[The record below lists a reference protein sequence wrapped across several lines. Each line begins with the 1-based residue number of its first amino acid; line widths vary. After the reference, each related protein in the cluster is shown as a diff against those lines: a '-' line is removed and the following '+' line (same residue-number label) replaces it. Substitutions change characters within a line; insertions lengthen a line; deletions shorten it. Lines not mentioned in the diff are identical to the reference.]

1 MSNPALILE
10 NKIKAKRNLKITLL
24 TTSFPRYQDD
34 SAGVFVYK
42 FASHLSA
49 SNCSVNVVAPHDI
62 NVQQQDNPKT
72 LTVNY
77 FKYFYPAK
85 YQSFAYKGGM
95 ANRIKGNWLRILQLP
110 FFMISFFLKAFRIS
124 KKSDVIHSYWSVAGL
139 IALIIK
145 FIRPTPIVMNIW
157 GSDILFT
164 QIPVVSYFYKL
175 FLRQA
180 NAIVCESQ
188 HFKKQ
193 LIGFGVPEEII
204 SIIGNGINYNIFKP
218 GDKIYCRRILGLP
231 KEKLI
236 VLAVGNLIEQKGY
249 QFLIEAIPDVIT
261 NHPNLHFIFVGIGE
275 YRKYL
280 ENQITKLNILNN
292 IQFVGQQDVSQMPNW
307 LNSAD
312 IFVHPSLSEGT
323 PNSVIEAMACK
334 LPVIA
339 TSVGDI
345 PNVIEDGENG
355 FLVPPRDFSQL
366 ASKLNRLI
374 ESKNLREQFGQN
386 GLQMVQSRF
395 GSWET
400 QTELLR
406 KLYQEVMDKCK

>member
-1 MSNPALILE
+1 MSNPEIILE
-10 NKIKAKRNLKITLL
+10 NNIKANHTLKTTLL
-24 TTSFPRYQDD
+24 TTSFPRFQDD

-49 SNCSVNVVAPHDI
+49 INCSVNVVAPHDI
-62 NVQQQDNPKT
+62 NVQPQEIPKT
-72 LTVNY
+72 LTIHY
-77 FKYFYPAK
+77 FKYFYPIK
-85 YQSFAYKGGM
+85 FQSFAYKGGM
-95 ANRIKGNWLRILQLP
+95 VNRLKSNWLRVLQLP

-124 KKSDVIHSYWSVAGL
+124 KGSDIIHSYWSVAGL
-139 IALIIK
+139 VALIIK
-145 FIRPTPIVMNIW
+145 FIRPTPIVLNIW

-164 QIPVVSYFYKL
+164 QVPVLSFFYKIL
-175 FLRQA
+175 LRQA

-188 HFKKQ
+188 NFKKQ
-193 LIGFGVPEEII
+193 LVGFGVSEGII

-218 GDKIYCRRILGLP
+218 GDKIYRRRTLGLP

-236 VLAVGNLIEQKGY
+236 VLAVGNLIELKGY
-249 QFLIEAIPDVIT
+249 QFLIEAIPELIS
-261 NHPNLHFIFVGIGE
+261 NHPNLHFIFVGVGE
-275 YRKYL
+275 YRKHL

-292 IQFVGQQDVSQMPNW
+292 VQFVGQQDVSQIPNW
-307 LNSAD
+307 LISAD

-345 PNVIEDGENG
+345 PNVIGDGENG
-355 FLVPPRDFSQL
+355 FLVPPKDSGQL
-366 ASKLNRLI
+366 ASKLNSLI
-374 ESKNLREQFGQN
+374 QSENLREQFGQN
-386 GLQMVQSRF
+386 GLQTIRSKF

-400 QTELLR
+400 QTKLLR
-406 KLYQEVMDKCK
+406 KLYQEVMDKCT